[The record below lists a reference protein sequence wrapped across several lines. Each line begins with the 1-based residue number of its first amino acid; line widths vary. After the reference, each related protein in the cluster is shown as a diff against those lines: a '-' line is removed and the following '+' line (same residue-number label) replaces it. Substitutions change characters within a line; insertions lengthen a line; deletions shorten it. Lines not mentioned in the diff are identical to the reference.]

1 MHRSTEKALYRH
13 TPDPIQRSLEATSRV
28 LRLRRRG
35 GLAVIALIVL
45 ISMALL
51 WPQVRVVAAATL
63 DTSLNYKLVNQHS
76 GLVLGISNA
85 SQTAGAAAVQWSD
98 NGTTDHLWHFIPNGG
113 GYYKIE
119 NVNSGEILGINGG
132 SKTAGATAL
141 QWGDNGTT
149 DHLWQFV
156 AASNGYYKIVNQN
169 SGLVLGIASASTSA
183 GAGAL
188 QWSDTGA
195 SDHLWQLVAAGTAYV
210 GPGSIAGTTTIH
222 DPSMV
227 KTTSGTYYAF
237 STTLSG
243 TGLQMRSSTDRIHF
257 ADAGKVF
264 SSNPAWTN
272 SYNGGNG
279 VLWAPDVSYHNGKYW
294 LYYAASTFGSQNSA
308 IGLATSTTAAPGSWS
323 DQGIV
328 YTSNSSA
335 DYNAIDPALVV
346 DSSGHWWLSLG
357 SFWTGIKL
365 IQIDPTTGKQ
375 LASNTTRYSIAQ
387 RTPNTA
393 IEASY
398 IYPHGGYY
406 YLFASFDTCCNGAS
420 STYHIIVG
428 RATSVTGPYTDR
440 GGLSLTQGGGT
451 ILLSTHGNIAG
462 PGGQTVMHD
471 TDGDLLVYHY
481 YDANHN
487 GTATLGLNLL
497 GWDSAGW
504 PYVQ

>member
-1 MHRSTEKALYRH
+1 MNRSTGKTSEQDVH
-13 TPDPIQRSLEATSRV
+13 PPIQRLPGMSFSA
-28 LRLRRRG
+28 LRFFVQG
-35 GLAVIALIVL
+35 TIVL
-45 ISMALL
+45 FLL
-51 WPQVRVVAAATL
+51 VSAVLLCFQMRAVAATTL
-63 DTSLNYKLVNQHS
+63 DTSQDYKIVNQHS
-76 GLVLGISNA
+76 GLVLGISSA
-85 SQTAGAAAVQWSD
+85 SQTAGASAVQWTD
-98 NGTTDHLWHFIPNGG
+98 NGTSDHLWHFIPNGG

-119 NVNSGEILGINGG
+119 NMNSGEILGVSGA
-132 SKTAGATAL
+132 SKTAGAAVV
-141 QWGDNGTT
+141 QWGDNGTA

-156 AASNGYYKIVNQN
+156 AASGGYYKIVNQN
-169 SGLVLGIASASTSA
+169 SGLVLGVSNASTAS
-183 GAGAL
+183 GAGVL
-188 QWSDTGA
+188 QWTDTGA
-195 SDHLWQLVAAGTAYV
+195 SDHLWSLLAAGAAYV
-210 GPGSIAGTTTIH
+210 GPGAISGTTTIH

-243 TGLQMRSSTDRIHF
+243 TGLQMRSSTDRVHF
-257 ADAGKVF
+257 TDAGKVF
-264 SSNPAWTN
+264 TTNPSWTN
-272 SYNGGNG
+272 TYNGGNG

-294 LYYAASTFGSQNSA
+294 LYYAVSTFGSQNSA

-328 YTSNSSA
+328 YTSSSSN

-346 DSSGHWWLSLG
+346 DTSGNWWLSLG

-365 IQIDPTTGKQ
+365 IQINPATGKQ
-375 LASNTTRYSIAQ
+375 LASNQTRYSIAQ
-387 RTPNTA
+387 RTPSTA

-406 YLFASFDTCCNGAS
+406 YLFASFDTCCQGTN

-428 RATSVTGPYTDR
+428 RASSVTGPYTDR
-440 GGLSLTQGGGT
+440 GGLSLMQGGGT
-451 ILLSTHGNIAG
+451 ILLSTHSNIVG

-481 YDANHN
+481 YDGNHN

-504 PYVQ
+504 PYVR